1 MTARA
6 WLLGGRATG
15 ARLVSS
21 TPPVGTDSVA
31 SSPGRVC
38 CPPRVLHTIA
48 MRKCKNCWCGPVL
61 LISSVCGPRSVRHCR
76 SGQAVSSLLYSTL
89 LYSTLLYSTLLYSTL
104 LYSTLLY
111 STLLYSTLLYST
123 LLSDARWG
131 TTRLESPT
139 RMCVSTTD
147 YTFTPCVRSFTS
159 PGMDTR

>member
-123 LLSDARWG
+123 LLYSSLR
-131 TTRLESPT
+131 
-139 RMCVSTTD
+139 C
-147 YTFTPCVRSFTS
+147 
-159 PGMDTR
+159 